1 MSDAEAASVL
11 LVAGGLLLQWTTAA
25 VVGCTKNRAMDRRK
39 ALQER
44 EARGSKL
51 QPPKLPSARELP
63 VKKEEESCGLP
74 DAPAAKPNPKTQTTE
89 RSIFL
94 SEPAKSE
101 GEESEEF
108 EDRPERGE
116 RPEKPHLRRSSRPH
130 HSDRRS
136 SDRERT
142 REGGEKRRS
151 SREHPE
157 RPRSSHRP
165 SSRGSHSGSLRVEKT
180 QSERSTRRPG
190 DGHSHSRRSSS
201 HRRSQS
207 IREERTQSDRSIKGG
222 NPQHSIPPIVPLISA
237 DKSKLHVNAD
247 VPERSSRSSKQ
258 KEEDLKEIRRK
269 ISARISSTPTDGVKK
284 ERKVE
289 HCVTR
294 KSRTL
299 EEEVEHHTTSAKNSP
314 TAYPKSRNHSL
325 RKAPDRSASG
335 RSPRFK
341 SPARGLVRLNGELAA
356 GAALEQGRAVAWITG
371 PCNHPQVMIDTCAV
385 CGANLVGTA
394 FMEEK
399 RRGTAPYVST
409 VHNAPG
415 LMTNLNIATELDRTK
430 KEALL
435 AARRLILL
443 IDLDLTLVH
452 TTNRAPR
459 PDEMRQA
466 LGFRLHSTHYWTRV
480 RPHTAA
486 FLERVHRLFEC
497 HVVTYGERVYAQK
510 IVELLDPQ
518 GRFFHSRILTRNE
531 LISMAHK
538 SVNLSAL
545 FPSGVETVLMIDDRP
560 DVWEHSDALVWVR
573 PYRFFREV
581 DDINAPRESEEK
593 PEKEAVE
600 EAGEQADEQELGDT
614 PENPAEPP
622 AAVEQP
628 DGDADDVLVRV
639 EWALTTIH
647 ARYFEAYERDQQLL
661 DVKTVAAGLRSEVL
675 RDEVLVLSG
684 VVQLQQNLQE
694 HPFYRECV
702 RLGARVAAEVDERT
716 TALIA
721 AKPHTEKYRAAR
733 KRRLPIVTPAWLHE
747 CSARWENVE
756 KEPFLL
762 RPSLAAELEPGT
774 SSELSILPRPDLRSM
789 EDEVA
794 AALAALSDEEEDDE
808 EQAQA
813 VEDEEEPAV
822 PPLAM
827 HHRFGGRRHEIR
839 VHEKDVPKS
848 RHSIFFR
855 GLPPDMPPEKVK
867 DFFAEEVGP
876 CSIDF
881 HKTSAAGFAF
891 LALRFVSRRDARKCM
906 EQFHNALVFGHKV
919 DLSWYRDIRRY
930 VNHLQRSGQE
940 RHRSHHRRSRS
951 RSRSRHRSRSSS
963 ARRSERDGSESRDGE
978 RGAAAVGEPLG
989 RAFGESARPSLRPP
1003 TRLQPPG
1010 SPPSR
1015 RHSPSTPRGPRTPPE
1030 PHEDERS
1037 AGSGDDEPL
1046 ARAEPR
1052 SATPR
1057 SIRVRI
1063 TSKLPEPKP
1072 EIVSPPSNGSHS
1084 VDQNLSASSES
1095 SVRPPLSVEPP
1106 AVPPPAPLVLQQPPP
1121 VVVQPPVQKS
1131 EAALFCEYLVSL
1143 MEKLPSERRLRLQ
1156 IQFQQS
1162 IIEAMCEQA
1171 KFTSH

>member
-1 MSDAEAASVL
+1 MASDEQPLEIRFEAPRDGCLFVRFTTQSGRFVDRDGAL
-11 LVAGGLLLQWTTAA
+11 L
-25 VVGCTKNRAMDRRK
+25 
-39 ALQER
+39 
-44 EARGSKL
+44 
-51 QPPKLPSARELP
+51 
-63 VKKEEESCGLP
+63 
-74 DAPAAKPNPKTQTTE
+74 
-89 RSIFL
+89 
-94 SEPAKSE
+94 
-101 GEESEEF
+101 EF
-108 EDRPERGE
+108 EC
-116 RPEKPHLRRSSRPH
+116 
-130 HSDRRS
+130 
-136 SDRERT
+136 
-142 REGGEKRRS
+142 GGRKR
-151 SREHPE
+151 
-157 RPRSSHRP
+157 
-165 SSRGSHSGSLRVEKT
+165 K
-180 QSERSTRRPG
+180 
-190 DGHSHSRRSSS
+190 
-201 HRRSQS
+201 
-207 IREERTQSDRSIKGG
+207 
-222 NPQHSIPPIVPLISA
+222 
-237 DKSKLHVNAD
+237 
-247 VPERSSRSSKQ
+247 
-258 KEEDLKEIRRK
+258 
-269 ISARISSTPTDGVKK
+269 
-284 ERKVE
+284 
-289 HCVTR
+289 
-294 KSRTL
+294 
-299 EEEVEHHTTSAKNSP
+299 
-314 TAYPKSRNHSL
+314 
-325 RKAPDRSASG
+325 
-335 RSPRFK
+335 FK
-341 SPARGLVRLNGELAA
+341 SPARGLVRLNAELAA

-399 RRGTAPYVST
+399 RLGTAPYVST

-581 DDINAPRESEEK
+581 DDINAPRPREGGWG
-593 PEKEAVE
+593 KEADE
-600 EAGEQADEQELGDT
+600 EEGEQGREEREERRGRRT
-614 PENPAEPP
+614 PR
-622 AAVEQP
+622 AASVEQP

-647 ARYFEAYERDQQLL
+647 QRYFEAYERDQQVLL
-661 DVKTVAAGLRSEVL
+661 DVKTVAAGLRAEVL

-794 AALAALSDEEEDDE
+794 AALAALSDEEDDDE
-808 EQAQA
+808 QAEA
-813 VEDEEEPAV
+813 VEDEEEPEV

-906 EQFHNALVFGHKV
+906 EQFHNAQVFGHKV

-963 ARRSERDGSESRDGE
+963 GRRSERDGSESRDGSVE
-978 RGAAAVGEPLG
+978 R
-989 RAFGESARPSLRPP
+989 RRSASRSDARS
-1003 TRLQPPG
+1003 PPG

-1015 RHSPSTPRGPRTPPE
+1015 RSPSTPRGPRTPPE

-1131 EAALFCEYLVSL
+1131 EAALFCEYLVVML
-1143 MEKLPSERRLRLQ
+1143 NQLPEDTRHRLQ
-1156 IQFQQS
+1156 VQFHN
-1162 IIEAMCEQA
+1162 AMFNEMFPGYA
-1171 KFTSH
+1171 FRS